1 MPLHLVRRNPLAGGL
16 LTGSYTPGGPYPA
29 GSRMT
34 LRPQPYADLLNEAT
48 FRTIDARRAEAA
60 EWGVSMA
67 ALALAWVTSH
77 PQVTAALV
85 GPRSEDHFAPAE
97 ESLGLALSAED
108 RARIAARMDA
118 A

>member
-1 MPLHLVRRNPLAGGL
+1 
-16 LTGSYTPGGPYPA
+16 
-29 GSRMT
+29 MT
-34 LRPQPYADLLNEAT
+34 LRPEPYAGLLNEAT
-48 FRTIDARRAEAA
+48 FRAIDALRAEAA
-60 EWGVSMA
+60 GWGASMG

-77 PQVTAALV
+77 PQVTAALI
-85 GPRSEDHFAPAE
+85 GPRSLEHFAPAV